1 MEELYASRKH
11 NKRRVTLDYQDLED
25 KNFDYR
31 TMLHDIHGNLDY
43 RYLFIGDFHTG
54 NSPYGHEAYIID
66 VKNNFQLLAKI
77 EAGEIMEYPYYME
90 HLTSWETVL
99 YLGYFGANG
108 SSSIDFQV
116 IYKDGK
122 KEIQVPEKRELT
134 KEEITNKLSKLK
146 VVFDR
151 NVNWHTEAAIT
162 FLYEDLIQT
171 GNLNLGPEL
180 ALKLGYTK
188 EQVDKF
194 HAEILQSIKSSDYK
208 TELCKL
214 NNIKL

>member
-1 MEELYASRKH
+1 M
-11 NKRRVTLDYQDLED
+11 
-25 KNFDYR
+25 
-31 TMLHDIHGNLDY
+31 
-43 RYLFIGDFHTG
+43 
-54 NSPYGHEAYIID
+54 
-66 VKNNFQLLAKI
+66 
-77 EAGEIMEYPYYME
+77 
-90 HLTSWETVL
+90 
-99 YLGYFGANG
+99 
-108 SSSIDFQV
+108 
-116 IYKDGK
+116 
-122 KEIQVPEKRELT
+122 T

-151 NVNWHTEAAIT
+151 NVNWHSEAAIT